1 MDYLS
6 HNIAV
11 NLKRIRLSR
20 GMSLDLVSEQT
31 GVSKS
36 MLAQIEKDRANP
48 SLNVV
53 GKIASGL
60 RVKVEE
66 LLGTLPLSS
75 SLVHLEDLVPTK
87 EAEGK
92 YRVWTCFPYEDN
104 QVFEI
109 YRIEIEPGFS
119 YVSGGHGE
127 KTLEYVFVLEGELVI
142 ESGEESH
149 RLTPEDMFRFGTEQN
164 HRYCNQGDQ
173 KVILLCVFMDL
184 NRR

>member
-1 MDYLS
+1 MEHPAGS
-6 HNIAV
+6 CHH
-11 NLKRIRLSR
+11 
-20 GMSLDLVSEQT
+20 
-31 GVSKS
+31 SK
-36 MLAQIEKDRANP
+36 
-48 SLNVV
+48 
-53 GKIASGL
+53 
-60 RVKVEE
+60 
-66 LLGTLPLSS
+66 
-75 SLVHLEDLVPTK
+75 
-87 EAEGK
+87 
-92 YRVWTCFPYEDN
+92 
-104 QVFEI
+104 VFEI